1 MLERLHIQNY
11 RGFEN
16 LQIGKL
22 GRINLV
28 AGANNAGK
36 TTLLE
41 AIFLL
46 SGAANARMAVND
58 HVIRDQ
64 DRGKPP
70 RSWAEIYWKPFF
82 SGLDTNRTVT
92 VSGHDSAV
100 GDMALR
106 VSWGRQV
113 KTEIPRD
120 EASDA
125 LLKVRSDECSL
136 RFAYSDQ
143 EAGEFESEAQET
155 AEKFE
160 FEQKH
165 KYVPFLSAILQP
177 GGGDINED
185 AMALGRLRTQKR
197 GVRLLDALRVVEPRL
212 QGIEDNSSSGAPM
225 IWVDIGLRELVP
237 LPVMGGGM
245 THVARIVLTAARVE
259 GGALLIDEIENG
271 LHHSVLADV
280 WRVIGKAAEQFN
292 IQIFATTHSREC
304 VEAAH
309 DALGAHGFRLHRL
322 EAVDGVTRC
331 VTYEPGAIEGAIRH
345 NMEFR

>member
-1 MLERLHIQNY
+1 MLERLHIQNF
-11 RGFEN
+11 RGFED
-16 LQIGKL
+16 LEISKL
-22 GRINLV
+22 RPINLV

-46 SGAANARMAVND
+46 SGAANARMAVNG

-92 VSGHDSAV
+92 VSGHHTAV
-100 GDMALR
+100 GDMALTI
-106 VSWGRQV
+106 SWGRQV

-120 EASDA
+120 EGSDA
-125 LLKVRSDECSL
+125 LLNARSDERSL
-136 RFAYSDQ
+136 KFTYVDQ
-143 EAGEFESEAQET
+143 EAGEFESKAQET

-160 FEQKH
+160 FEQEH

-185 AMALGRLRTQKR
+185 AMALGKLRTQKR
-197 GVRLLDALRVVEPRL
+197 GSQLLDALRVVEPRL

-225 IWVDIGLRELVP
+225 IWVDIGLPELVP
-237 LPVMGGGM
+237 LPAMGAGM
-245 THVARIVLTAARVE
+245 SHVARIVLTVARVN

-271 LHHSVLADV
+271 LHHSVLPDV
-280 WRVIGKAAEQFN
+280 WRVIGKAAKQFDV
-292 IQIFATTHSREC
+292 QMFATTHSREC
-304 VEAAH
+304 VEAAR
-309 DALGAHGFRLHRL
+309 DALGAGGFRLHRL
-322 EAVDGVTRC
+322 EVVNGVTRC
-331 VTYEPGAIEGAIRH
+331 VTYGDDALEGAIRH
-345 NMEFR
+345 GLELR